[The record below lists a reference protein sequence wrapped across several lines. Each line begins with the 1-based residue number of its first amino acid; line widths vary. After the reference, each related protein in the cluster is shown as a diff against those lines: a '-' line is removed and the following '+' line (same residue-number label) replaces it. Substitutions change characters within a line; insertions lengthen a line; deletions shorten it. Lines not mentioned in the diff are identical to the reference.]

1 MSQYVAGSDAEVTIE
16 RYDQLVSYFESAC
29 KPPAQWRIGTEYEKV
44 AVHPKT
50 GVAAPFTGGIEE
62 LLRRMADRYP
72 WTPII
77 EGGRVVALGGPHA
90 SITLEPGGQLEL
102 SGEICDSVHCA
113 KREFDEH
120 VEQILAAAEGLDMVF
135 LGIAMQPVS
144 KLPDIEWVPKQR
156 YGIMGPYM
164 RQVGTLGHRMMLQ
177 TATVQVNIDYG
188 DESDAMHKLRTG
200 MGLSSILTA
209 MYANS
214 PISDGAANGF
224 LSHRAHIWTKTDPD
238 RCGLLP
244 FVFAEMAGFTDYVDY
259 ALDVPMYFI
268 VRDGNWIDMTKYTFR
283 RFWQE
288 GRDGHRATIDD
299 WNAHLT
305 TLFPEFRMKGYI
317 EVRSCDSQ
325 APELMLSVPA
335 LVKGV
340 FYDRDCLDAAWDLV
354 KKWNWAER
362 QELHHQVP
370 REALRSRARGHSLR
384 DLAQELLA
392 IARVGLGRNPRLDAN
407 GRDESI
413 YLHDL
418 EELVGR
424 GLCPADVVLSRWNGE
439 WRQDMRRLVA
449 ASAYPAR
456 S

>member
-1 MSQYVAGSDAEVTIE
+1 
-16 RYDQLVSYFESAC
+16 
-29 KPPAQWRIGTEYEKV
+29 
-44 AVHPKT
+44 
-50 GVAAPFTGGIEE
+50 
-62 LLRRMADRYP
+62 
-72 WTPII
+72 
-77 EGGRVVALGGPHA
+77 
-90 SITLEPGGQLEL
+90 
-102 SGEICDSVHCA
+102 
-113 KREFDEH
+113 
-120 VEQILAAAEGLDMVF
+120 
-135 LGIAMQPVS
+135 
-144 KLPDIEWVPKQR
+144 
-156 YGIMGPYM
+156 
-164 RQVGTLGHRMMLQ
+164 
-177 TATVQVNIDYG
+177 
-188 DESDAMHKLRTG
+188 
-200 MGLSSILTA
+200 
-209 MYANS
+209 
-214 PISDGAANGF
+214 
-224 LSHRAHIWTKTDPD
+224 
-238 RCGLLP
+238 
-244 FVFAEMAGFTDYVDY
+244 
-259 ALDVPMYFI
+259 
-268 VRDGNWIDMTKYTFR
+268 
-283 RFWQE
+283 
-288 GRDGHRATIDD
+288 
-299 WNAHLT
+299 
-305 TLFPEFRMKGYI
+305 MKGYI